1 MSVIDKII
9 RSTLLC
15 SRKVFL
21 PDAGTLYIEYK
32 GAKRISDSE
41 IMPPH
46 NLVAFSCER
55 HKDAPSVVDKTAQ
68 AGGIEP
74 SQADELYRSWLCEA
88 RHKDGSILIQG
99 ENRGGKRILRLS
111 QSRPQRFHQNQKTQ
125 RRQGGRNRGMH
136 ISGSSSSCIRRLE
149 IYESPRNPTGP
160 RTADSPANGPAG
172 AAGRYGRTGTA
183 ARGAAAAV
191 NQDNRRA
198 CIPYHSRNF
207 LRRGQCGQIYRAT
220 AKEVLFAAMRES
232 SSVAVALDG
241 LYCEPQKRSGS
252 PKTDVGAPVR
262 KDGLMDLRIGQSP
275 TRSLNVKY
283 LDIRKL

>member
-99 ENRGGKRILRLS
+99 VGTISPDGKIETESGFYDFLNPDRSAFIKIKKRSGGKAVVIAVCTLAAVTAAAFGVWEYMKVPEPLPAPEPPIVRQTVRPVQQVDTVVPERQPEEPQQPSIMTTDGPVFHIIAGTFSVEANADKYIEQLQKRFSSLQCEKVRLS
-111 QSRPQRFHQNQKTQ
+111 QSRWMVSIASRKSEQEARKLMSELRYVKTD
-125 RRQGGRNRGMH
+125 
-136 ISGSSSSCIRRLE
+136 LW
-149 IYESPRNPTGP
+149 IYES
-160 RTADSPANGPAG
+160 
-172 AAGRYGRTGTA
+172 
-183 ARGAAAAV
+183 V
-191 NQDNRRA
+191 NRR
-198 CIPYHSRNF
+198 P
-207 LRRGQCGQIYRAT
+207 
-220 AKEVLFAAMRES
+220 
-232 SSVAVALDG
+232 
-241 LYCEPQKRSGS
+241 
-252 PKTDVGAPVR
+252 AP
-262 KDGLMDLRIGQSP
+262 
-275 TRSLNVKY
+275 
-283 LDIRKL
+283 

>member
-99 ENRGGKRILRLS
+99 VGTISPDGKIEAESGFYDFLNPDRSAFIKIKKRSGGKAVVIAAWQTVRPVQQVDTVVPERQPEEPQQPSIRTTDGPVFHIIAGTFSVEANADKYIEQLQKRYSSLQCEKVRLS
-111 QSRPQRFHQNQKTQ
+111 QSRWMVSIASRKSEAEARKLMSELRYVKTD
-125 RRQGGRNRGMH
+125 
-136 ISGSSSSCIRRLE
+136 LW
-149 IYESPRNPTGP
+149 IYES
-160 RTADSPANGPAG
+160 
-172 AAGRYGRTGTA
+172 
-183 ARGAAAAV
+183 V
-191 NQDNRRA
+191 NRR
-198 CIPYHSRNF
+198 P
-207 LRRGQCGQIYRAT
+207 
-220 AKEVLFAAMRES
+220 
-232 SSVAVALDG
+232 
-241 LYCEPQKRSGS
+241 
-252 PKTDVGAPVR
+252 AP
-262 KDGLMDLRIGQSP
+262 
-275 TRSLNVKY
+275 
-283 LDIRKL
+283 

>member
-88 RHKDGSILIQG
+88 RHKDGSILT
-99 ENRGGKRILRLS
+99 GK
-111 QSRPQRFHQNQKTQ
+111 
-125 RRQGGRNRGMH
+125 
-136 ISGSSSSCIRRLE
+136 
-149 IYESPRNPTGP
+149 
-160 RTADSPANGPAG
+160 
-172 AAGRYGRTGTA
+172 
-183 ARGAAAAV
+183 
-191 NQDNRRA
+191 
-198 CIPYHSRNF
+198 
-207 LRRGQCGQIYRAT
+207 
-220 AKEVLFAAMRES
+220 
-232 SSVAVALDG
+232 
-241 LYCEPQKRSGS
+241 
-252 PKTDVGAPVR
+252 
-262 KDGLMDLRIGQSP
+262 
-275 TRSLNVKY
+275 
-283 LDIRKL
+283 